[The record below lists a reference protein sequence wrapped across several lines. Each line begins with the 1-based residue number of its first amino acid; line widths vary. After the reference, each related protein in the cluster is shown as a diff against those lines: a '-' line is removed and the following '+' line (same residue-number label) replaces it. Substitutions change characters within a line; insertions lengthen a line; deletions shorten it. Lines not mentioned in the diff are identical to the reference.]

1 LLRLAEHI
9 WVLSICFFYISF
21 IDMGSKVCGVVSRH
35 PRLVDM
41 GIACSGVLA
50 RMEQDP
56 TRQVVPC
63 GCAQHVFV
71 CVALSLLKFYCVWIW
86 MSVCAVADWVI
97 CAPCAQVL
105 FLTKVIFGPSHF
117 VDEVC
122 VCAHCIISARAHG
135 NASSTW
141 YAGQF
146 MPAEWVCMEQLVGRR
161 AESG

>member
-1 LLRLAEHI
+1 MTGLGPECVSSRVALLLRLAEHI

-71 CVALSLLKFYCVWIW
+71 CVALSLLNFYCVWIW
-86 MSVCAVADWVI
+86 MSVC
-97 CAPCAQVL
+97 
-105 FLTKVIFGPSHF
+105 
-117 VDEVC
+117 VC
-122 VCAHCIISARAHG
+122 VQSRIG
-135 NASSTW
+135 
-141 YAGQF
+141 
-146 MPAEWVCMEQLVGRR
+146 
-161 AESG
+161 